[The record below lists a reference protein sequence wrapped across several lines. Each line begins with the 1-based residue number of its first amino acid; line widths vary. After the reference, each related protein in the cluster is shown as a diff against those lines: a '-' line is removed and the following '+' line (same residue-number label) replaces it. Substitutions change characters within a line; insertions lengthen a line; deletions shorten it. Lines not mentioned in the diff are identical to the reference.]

1 MGTASFW
8 KDHVVLKPRPGA
20 LQADE
25 KGSYMYSNEDMDPI
39 KRKDRTYEWYQMG
52 LFWIAEGFNGAQL
65 QVASS
70 AFALGLNPGLCVV
83 ACLVG
88 NIIVSLPC
96 AASGYLG
103 SKLGTNFPGTVR
115 ASFGILGAK
124 WAMIVRGI
132 PCIIYYGIQTS
143 LAGQAVHA
151 CISAIWPS
159 FNDWKVD
166 AIPKSA
172 DITAQD
178 ILCFSIFWLISLPF
192 LYLRI
197 STLRHLFVLKSILVP
212 LYWTAMFTWSVTA
225 AGGYPDIWRKPSMP
239 LDGKS
244 VGYLFGICV
253 NAAISPNA
261 TFAVNIMDISRY
273 SKNDRAAWMTQLF
286 AIPVFVTMTEFLGC
300 TMAVASS
307 VVYGKVEWNPLV
319 VINQFDYRAGKFFAG
334 ALFVF
339 FNIMTNVT
347 GNSIPLANDLTG
359 LFPKYINIRRGQ
371 FICAV
376 IAFATCPWK
385 IQAQAST
392 FLAFLGAYT
401 LFLGATTGIMM
412 VDYYL
417 IRRGYGINIAHLFKA
432 RGSIYWYTYG
442 VNWRAFVAWFVAL
455 APLLPGMLNSMG
467 VTITNQS
474 ILNMYSWNYVLV
486 VAFSGSIY
494 WALGAIW
501 PFPVHSDGAY
511 DTGALYLIEGLEPE
525 GLMTSDLVE
534 KGEKRGTPES
544 EKTTLQSSA
553 LPHVL
558 DSREKK
564 S

>member
-1 MGTASFW
+1 MGIASFW
-8 KDHVVLKPRPGA
+8 DDHVVLKPRPGA
-20 LQADE
+20 FRAGDTD
-25 KGSYMYSNEDMDPI
+25 SYIYSNEDMDPI

-88 NIIVSLPC
+88 NIIVSWPC
-96 AASGYLG
+96 AASGYMG
-103 SKLGTNFPGTVR
+103 SKLGVNFPGIVR

-124 WAMIVRGI
+124 WAMIVRGV

-151 CISAIWPS
+151 SISAIWPS
-159 FNDWKVD
+159 FNNWKVN
-166 AIPKSA
+166 AIPASA

-212 LYWTAMFTWSVTA
+212 LYWTALFTWSVTA
-225 AGGYPDIWRKPSMP
+225 AGGYPDIWRKPSIP

-286 AIPVFVTMTEFLGC
+286 AVPVFVTMTEFLGC

-307 VVYGKVEWNPLV
+307 VLYGKVEWNPLV

-371 FICAV
+371 FICA
-376 IAFATCPWK
+376 IIGFAICPWK
-385 IQAQAST
+385 IQAQAAT

-412 VDYYL
+412 VDYFL
-417 IRRGYGINIAHLFKA
+417 IRRGHGINISHLFKT
-432 RGSIYWYTYG
+432 RGSIYWYTHG
-442 VNWRAFVAWFVAL
+442 VNWRALVAWFVAL
-455 APLLPGMLNSMG
+455 APLLPGMVNAMG
-467 VTITNQS
+467 VNVPNES
-474 ILNMYSWNYVLV
+474 ILDLYSWNYVLV
-486 VAFSGSIY
+486 VAFSGSVY
-494 WALGAIW
+494 WTLGVMF
-501 PFPVHSDGAY
+501 PFPTHSDDFEDVGE
-511 DTGALYLIEGLEPE
+511 LYLIEGLEPQSHA
-525 GLMTSDLVE
+525 GSDTAELAVKE
-534 KGEKRGTPES
+534 QTRDS
-544 EKTTLQSSA
+544 EKMMM
-553 LPHVL
+553 
-558 DSREKK
+558 
-564 S
+564 

>member
-1 MGTASFW
+1 MDIKRLWT
-8 KDHVVLKPRPGA
+8 DHVVLKPKPNT
-20 LQADE
+20 LQSDDSD
-25 KGSYMYSNEDMDPI
+25 GVVYINEDMVPI
-39 KRKDRTYEWYQMG
+39 QRKHRTYEWYQMG

-70 AFALGLNPGLCVV
+70 AFSLGLNPGLCVV

-88 NIIVSLPC
+88 NIIVSIPC

-103 SKLGTNFPGTVR
+103 SKLGTNFPGTIR

-124 WAMIVRGI
+124 WAMIVRGV

-151 CISAIWPS
+151 CIPAVWPS
-159 FNDWKVD
+159 FDDWKVD
-166 AIPKSA
+166 AIPESA
-172 DITAQD
+172 DITAQE

-192 LYLRI
+192 LYLPMR
-197 STLRHLFVLKSILVP
+197 TLRHLFVLKSILVP
-212 LYWTAMFTWSVTA
+212 LYWTALFTWSVTA
-225 AGGYPDIWRKPSMP
+225 AGGYPDIWRTPSAP
-239 LDGKS
+239 LNGKS

-253 NAAISPNA
+253 NAAISGNA
-261 TFAVNIMDISRY
+261 TFAVNIMDISRH
-273 SKNDRAAWMTQLF
+273 SMSDKAAWMTQLF
-286 AIPVFVTMTEFLGC
+286 ALPVFVTMTEFLGC

-307 VVYGKVEWNPLV
+307 VLYGKVEWNPLV

-334 ALFVF
+334 ALFAF

-376 IAFATCPWK
+376 ISFAICPWK
-385 IQAQAST
+385 IQAQATT

-401 LFLGATTGIMM
+401 LFLGATTGVMM
-412 VDYYL
+412 VDYFL
-417 IRRGYGINIAHLFKA
+417 VRHGLGINIAHLFKT
-432 RGSIYWYTYG
+432 RSSIYWYTYG

-455 APLLPGMLNSMG
+455 GPLLPGMIDSMG
-467 VTITNQS
+467 GKVPNVS

-486 VAFSGSIY
+486 VAFSGSLY
-494 WALGAIW
+494 WALEAMW
-501 PFPVHSDGAY
+501 PIAVRSD
-511 DTGALYLIEGLEPE
+511 DTDGSGELYLIEGHEPQGGMVAE
-525 GLMTSDLVE
+525 VVE
-534 KGEKRGTPES
+534 QGKGVTDPGS
-544 EKTTLQSSA
+544 EKKGLKVPSS
-553 LPHVL
+553 
-558 DSREKK
+558 SG
-564 S
+564 